1 MQPLIHGK
9 FFVSAKKENQAELDS
24 AISAITEH
32 FETLQKNSPAY
43 PPISLGEPE
52 LEEHDGL
59 LDYGST
65 DDFWLYEINT
75 EFWTVLAKKFPIL
88 TISLDYGSVAIGEN
102 CGTFL
107 SKDGSIVDTKFK
119 DNSPDAVEFSKGI
132 NGV

>member
-9 FFVSAKKENQAELDS
+9 FFISAKKENRVELDS

-59 LDYGST
+59 LEYSST
-65 DDFWLYEINT
+65 DDFWLHEVKT
-75 EFWTVLAKKFPIL
+75 EFWTELAKKFPIL
-88 TISLDYGSVAIGEN
+88 TISLDYGSVVIGEN

-107 SKDGSIVDTKFK
+107 SKDGSIADTKFK
-119 DNSPDAVEFSKGI
+119 DYSPEAIEFSKGL
-132 NGV
+132 NGE

>member
-9 FFVSAKKENQAELDS
+9 FFISAKKENRTELDS
-24 AISAITEH
+24 TIRAITEH

-52 LEEHDGL
+52 LEEHDDL
-59 LDYGST
+59 VEFDTT
-65 DDFWLYEINT
+65 DEFWLYEVNT
-75 EFWTVLAKKFPIL
+75 EFWNELAKKFPAL
-88 TISLDYGSVAIGEN
+88 TISLYYGSVFIGEN

-119 DNSPDAVEFSKGI
+119 DNSPEAIEFSEGL
-132 NGV
+132 NGE